1 MNEKSIWELLE
12 IEPTNDKQ
20 KIRKAYA
27 QQTKSHHL
35 EEDPQAFGE
44 LNRAYQQALQ
54 YAKAV
59 EGKADEGSGEGRGTE
74 ESRTDLNGEKC
85 GADQEVAESRTDLNR
100 EESDADQEV
109 EGSCADLAEKSGVQ
123 DREKGIEKTEK
134 SLLEKLAQA
143 EQKAI
148 EQSREKGALGR
159 LIALLEDEKNAK
171 KAEVFRNYFLSEDF
185 LN

>member
-59 EGKADEGSGEGRGTE
+59 EGKADEGSGEGRGTA
-74 ESRTDLNGEKC
+74 ESRTDLNGEESD
-85 GADQEVAESRTDLNR
+85 ADQEVAESRTDLNG
-100 EESDADQEV
+100 EESDADREV
-109 EGSCADLAEKSGVQ
+109 VPIWQKSQVF
-123 DREKGIEKTEK
+123 RIEKKE
-134 SLLEKLAQA
+134 
-143 EQKAI
+143 
-148 EQSREKGALGR
+148 
-159 LIALLEDEKNAK
+159 
-171 KAEVFRNYFLSEDF
+171 
-185 LN
+185 